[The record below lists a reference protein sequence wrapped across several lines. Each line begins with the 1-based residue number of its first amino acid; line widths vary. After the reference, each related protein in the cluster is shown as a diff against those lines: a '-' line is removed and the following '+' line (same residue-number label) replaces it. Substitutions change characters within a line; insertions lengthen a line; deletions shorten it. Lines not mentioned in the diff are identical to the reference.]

1 MHGQNHIKL
10 NSFLV
15 FRYII
20 NFLLDSSVGLGI
32 IYIGIRMS
40 QYLSRVKQW
49 EAINF
54 GEYGQCPC
62 ARTAMLLSW
71 SLSLLWC

>member
-1 MHGQNHIKL
+1 MWPSKL
-10 NSFLV
+10 NYLV

-20 NFLLDSSVGLGI
+20 NFLLDSSIGLGI
-32 IYIGIRMS
+32 IYVGIRVS

-54 GEYGQCPC
+54 GEYGQY
-62 ARTAMLLSW
+62 ASTGHATLLS
-71 SLSLLWC
+71 